1 MTSLTWTWGR
11 QLQHAGAAD
20 NDINDDFLDLD
31 LKEQAAKA
39 EAHDDIN
46 DDFPDLDLEE
56 HAVQEGAAAA

>member
-1 MTSLTWTWGR
+1 M
-11 QLQHAGAAD
+11 QHAGAAD